1 MESIFFFFGTKIENI
16 KLGIFIE
23 VYPTVSE
30 LSYNFKALSTI
41 YLGSNL
47 ILTNLDRAK
56 KIWSQIIPIR
66 TESKHR
72 KFLLV

>member
-30 LSYNFKALSTI
+30 LSYNFKALH
-41 YLGSNL
+41 YLSGIKFDSN
-47 ILTNLDRAK
+47 
-56 KIWSQIIPIR
+56 
-66 TESKHR
+66 
-72 KFLLV
+72 KFGPS

>member
-23 VYPTVSE
+23 VYPT
-30 LSYNFKALSTI
+30 LYTI